1 MAHPSMS
8 GSRPTEERVARQGII
23 SIVDRGAYIR
33 FLIGAAENKF
43 LDTTDINVATG
54 GDKVVGCFP
63 IRRASYLVQRLQEFP
78 SGECD
83 CNDDLYDFWSFC
95 VDCVSHALFL
105 EGEGKSGHARL
116 YLSLAGNFH
125 GLPIGLDNLLPLMS
139 LLCHHASKVCSAILE
154 RECTLSSEEYLHDT
168 LYFMK
173 KSTARPTFHY
183 Q

>member
-8 GSRPTEERVARQGII
+8 EERVARQGII

-63 IRRASYLVQRLQEFP
+63 IRRASYL
-78 SGECD
+78 D
-83 CNDDLYDFWSFC
+83 CNGDLYDFWSFC

-125 GLPIGLDNLLPLMS
+125 GLLIGLDNLLPLMS

>member
-33 FLIGAAENKF
+33 FLIGAAKNKF

-78 SGECD
+78 SCECD
-83 CNDDLYDFWSFC
+83 CNGNLYDFCIFC
-95 VDCVSHALFL
+95 VNI
-105 EGEGKSGHARL
+105 R
-116 YLSLAGNFH
+116 
-125 GLPIGLDNLLPLMS
+125 
-139 LLCHHASKVCSAILE
+139 
-154 RECTLSSEEYLHDT
+154 T
-168 LYFMK
+168 
-173 KSTARPTFHY
+173 
-183 Q
+183 